1 MLLLDTHVWL
11 WYVQSAPEILAS
23 PALALIEKASID
35 GQLALSTISV
45 WEVAMLHAKRRIRI
59 KSEFDMWFAAALQR
73 SAVQLFPLSADD
85 AIESTR
91 LPGGFHN
98 DPADRMIVAAAR
110 NRNIMLVT
118 RDEKILEYGRAG
130 FVKVLTA

>member
-1 MLLLDTHVWL
+1 
-11 WYVQSAPEILAS
+11 
-23 PALALIEKASID
+23 
-35 GQLALSTISV
+35 
-45 WEVAMLHAKRRIRI
+45 
-59 KSEFDMWFAAALQR
+59 MWFAAALQR